1 MGSNIEKLISFR
13 ILRKYLNS
21 FWNET
26 FDEKGRIQRR
36 RKIDDSADVRWHSL
50 LSCRS
55 RTFSSFFP
63 HLIYLRRFMSSVSL
77 SCSLNCDFVCFDINC
92 KQVHISFLHQLSKQ
106 RNCWPGKVILK
117 LWDKTTVRYLNV
129 CLLSCLFD
137 IIKSTYTCN

>member
-26 FDEKGRIQRR
+26 FDEKSRIQRR

-106 RNCWPGKVILK
+106 RNCWPGKNCWPLK
-117 LWDKTTVRYLNV
+117 GHPKTLRQNYGEIFERLPPFMSVWYN
-129 CLLSCLFD
+129 
-137 IIKSTYTCN
+137 